1 MSNNQAGDPGRMSAD
16 YNAQFGRMN
25 INASSFVPNAQAQ
38 TFVPGSHGMPPGYP
52 GYPGG
57 YPGTHYTDR

>member
-1 MSNNQAGDPGRMSAD
+1 MSNNQAGGPGRMPID

-38 TFVPGSHGMPPGYP
+38 AFVPGSHGGMPPGYPPGYP
-52 GYPGG
+52 GYPG
-57 YPGTHYTDR
+57 T